1 MALGLEP
8 GMTVPPILR
17 LKIDRFRG
25 LKAIKGEMPRGG
37 TNRVMIAVASIPAP
51 CPRLWSAMKRQC
63 MEA

>member
-1 MALGLEP
+1 
-8 GMTVPPILR
+8 MTVPPILR